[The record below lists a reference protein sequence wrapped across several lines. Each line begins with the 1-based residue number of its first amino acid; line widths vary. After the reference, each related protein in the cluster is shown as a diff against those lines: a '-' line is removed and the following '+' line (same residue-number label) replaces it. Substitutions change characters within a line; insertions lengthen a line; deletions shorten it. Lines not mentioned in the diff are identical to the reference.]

1 MALFRKNFLLRNNRA
16 TFLLE
21 ALLAVLILS
30 VGLVGLIRGLLSSLN
45 AVKQSENYFLAI
57 LVADNA
63 FVEIVRLNG
72 QKVGAPVIIETGI
85 KNFKVDVSV
94 NASGA
99 VNVPKSLKEAQI
111 KVNWPDGAKQ
121 KEVKALTLVA
131 GPSDE
136 EN

>member
-57 LVADNA
+57 LAADNA

-72 QKVGAPVIIETGI
+72 QKVSAPVIIETGI
-85 KNFKVDVSV
+85 KNFKADVSV

-99 VNVPKSLKEAQI
+99 VNVPKILKEAQI
-111 KVNWPDGAKQ
+111 KVNWPGGAKQ